1 MTTIYRKSASRLTVA
16 EAKRLVC
23 EAVPKEPAV
32 DFFVAPDGSIKVELN
47 HEANTA
53 APFINPRFI
62 DACSK
67 LGINPRMTHIPTI
80 TGYTGEGIYQ
90 DLMYSITHDEF
101 VRYADLHG
109 VAVTVGDAPSV
120 GQAQPEPA
128 PAPAT
133 AALVEQPQGAAQ
145 VEPVQ
150 AAPAQRTE
158 MPTPVT
164 EKTVSNAPAWAAN
177 NPQRYKGYTAPLHR
191 LLVAAHREGKPRPT
205 ARDVLEAWRINMPAE
220 IAKVLPDGFDYYDSK
235 GNTKAADLTAIRKA
249 IGRMTSAR

>member
-53 APFINPRFI
+53 EPFINTDFL
-62 DACSK
+62 DACGT
-67 LGINPRMTHIPTI
+67 LDINPRMTHRPVIA
-80 TGYTGEGIYQ
+80 GYTGDGYQ
-90 DLMYSITHDEF
+90 DVMYSITHDEF

-120 GQAQPEPA
+120 GQAQPEPV
-128 PAPAT
+128 PAPAI
-133 AALVEQPQGAAQ
+133 AAQVEQPRAAQ

-150 AAPAQRTE
+150 AAPAQSAE
-158 MPTPVT
+158 TPVT
-164 EKTVSNAPAWAAN
+164 QAKAKRRTWWDVSSTYIAEVMQAGQYATAKELYRALEEKTGPESPFD
-177 NPQRYKGYTAPLHR
+177 KG
-191 LLVAAHREGKPRPT
+191 VGAHRGSLFVREMAQPLSMKT
-205 ARDVLEAWRINMPAE
+205 IQNNWMPLRKL
-220 IAKVLPDGFDYYDSK
+220 AK
-235 GNTKAADLTAIRKA
+235 I
-249 IGRMTSAR
+249 

>member
-1 MTTIYRKSASRLTVA
+1 MTTIYRKSASRLTIA

-53 APFINPRFI
+53 APFINADFL
-62 DACSK
+62 DACGK
-67 LGINPRMTHIPTI
+67 LGINPRMTHRPVIA
-80 TGYTGEGIYQ
+80 GYTGDGYQ
-90 DLMYSITHDEF
+90 DVMYSITHDEF

-109 VAVTVGDAPSV
+109 VTVNVGEAPSV
-120 GQAQPEPA
+120 GQAHQPEPV

-150 AAPAQRTE
+150 RSAAQDAAIL
-158 MPTPVT
+158 
-164 EKTVSNAPAWAAN
+164 NAIREAGHDPLALPKNDSGKRGIKAVIRDKLTGKHTLFPKAGTQFNKAWD
-177 NPQRYKGYTAPLHR
+177 R
-191 LLVAAHREGKPRPT
+191 LRVRK
-205 ARDVLEAWRINMPAE
+205 E
-220 IAKVLPDGFDYYDSK
+220 IADGE
-235 GNTKAADLTAIRKA
+235 
-249 IGRMTSAR
+249 